1 MSASLSRRPLA
12 GLAAAALVLGLV
24 GAPLAAY
31 AEPTPT
37 PSPTV
42 SAAEAPSPTPT
53 TKIPS
58 APDSSAP
65 GSPSAIPSP
74 SDTESPSETP
84 SPSGESTV
92 EDSSSPSP
100 DASTPARVAQDA
112 IQVPGPSESAAPAPD
127 VTGQAVAGASITL
140 AKSASPTRV
149 SRVGQVVTYR
159 FVATNN
165 GSVALSNV
173 RITDELEGLSTPTC
187 NQSGATLAPGAVLSC
202 SATVTI
208 TQAALDFGDLYNF
221 ASVFGSFPIPE
232 STDTDYVGA
241 NASARVTVD
250 QSPSIALKASVSPT
264 GTADRGDRLRYRAT
278 ATNTGNVTLT
288 GARITSSL
296 DALDLDCE
304 PPARATL
311 APGASISCA
320 GSYRVTTAD
329 ARRGRVT
336 NELTARAEPPYGA
349 TDSSSDDITD
359 DVRLRNKVTKV
370 ADDSDHGL
378 ADTGGPALPIGLA
391 GLAAVAAGLGLIRRT
406 RRV

>member
-1 MSASLSRRPLA
+1 M
-12 GLAAAALVLGLV
+12 G
-24 GAPLAAY
+24 
-31 AEPTPT
+31 
-37 PSPTV
+37 
-42 SAAEAPSPTPT
+42 
-53 TKIPS
+53 
-58 APDSSAP
+58 
-65 GSPSAIPSP
+65 
-74 SDTESPSETP
+74 
-84 SPSGESTV
+84 
-92 EDSSSPSP
+92 
-100 DASTPARVAQDA
+100 
-112 IQVPGPSESAAPAPD
+112 
-127 VTGQAVAGASITL
+127 GASITL
-140 AKSASPTRV
+140 AKSASPARV
-149 SRVGQVVTYR
+149 SKVGQVVTYR
-159 FVATNN
+159 FVASNN
-165 GSVALSNV
+165 GSVTLNQV
-173 RITDELEGLSTPTC
+173 KITDELEGLSTLAC
-187 NQSGATLAPGAVLSC
+187 NQSGATLAPGAALSC

-232 STDTDYVGA
+232 SPDTDYVGA
-241 NASARVTVD
+241 NASARVIVD

-288 GARITSSL
+288 RARITSSL
-296 DALDLDCE
+296 DSLDLACE
-304 PPARATL
+304 PSARATL

-349 TDSSSDDITD
+349 TDSSSDDVTD
-359 DVRLRNKVTKV
+359 VVRLRVAVTKV
-370 ADDSDHGL
+370 ADDSDPGL